1 MPMSIDEGSKRL
13 LRTPWN
19 CNKVGRHAIVN
30 FREHADKSRHNM
42 SKDTQRK
49 TMRVPTLREIST
61 NRDEIEMELHRQFL
75 QILATSPKTPYL
87 VVIPA
92 FNEAESLPYVASRLP
107 GEINGHLPLYL
118 VIDDGSSDGTAE
130 VARANGLAVIT
141 SPVNRG
147 QGATLK
153 TGYLEAI
160 SCDFSIV
167 AIVDA
172 DGQWDPQDLESV
184 MKPVIIGQATI
195 SQGSR
200 ALGESRVGDKFRDLG
215 VVFFASLIRILTS
228 TRLTDTSSGIRAMS
242 VELLSRLRLT
252 QPQYQSSELLI
263 GALLNG
269 GRLAEVPVTMEA
281 KYAGESKKGKN
292 VSYAVSYSKAVV
304 GTAIREHYY
313 NRPTLLKGRRSL
325 ASNNL

>member
-1 MPMSIDEGSKRL
+1 MEVVDLRLYLWRQLNARPRDFADEYSK
-13 LRTPWN
+13 
-19 CNKVGRHAIVN
+19 KVVRPKLAY
-30 FREHADKSRHNM
+30 SM
-42 SKDTQRK
+42 SKDTRNV
-49 TMRVPTLREIST
+49 TMRVPTLREIAS
-61 NRDEIEMELHRQFL
+61 NRSAIELALHRQFL
-75 QILATSPKTPYL
+75 EVLARTSPTPYL
-87 VVIPA
+87 VIIPA
-92 FNEAESLPYVASRLP
+92 YNEAESLPYVASRLP

-118 VIDDGSSDGTAE
+118 VIDDGSKDGTAD

-141 SPVNRG
+141 SPINRG

-160 SCDFSIV
+160 TSNFSIV

-172 DGQWDPQDLESV
+172 DGQWDPQDLEAV
-184 MKPVIIGQATI
+184 MKPVIVGEATI

-215 VVFFASLIRILTS
+215 VVFFASLIRVLTS
-228 TRLTDTSSGIRAMS
+228 TKLTDTSSGIRAMS
-242 VELLSRLRLT
+242 VELLARLRLT

-281 KYAGESKKGKN
+281 RYAGVSKKGKN
-292 VSYAVSYSKAVV
+292 LSYAISYSRAVV

>member
-1 MPMSIDEGSKRL
+1 MSIK
-13 LRTPWN
+13 
-19 CNKVGRHAIVN
+19 A
-30 FREHADKSRHNM
+30 REHVRRPPRYLGSNPKTVDEIATDDKMHLGKSRQNM
-42 SKDTQRK
+42 SKDTQHI
-49 TMRVPTLREIST
+49 TMRVPTLREIAS
-61 NRDEIEMELHRQFL
+61 NRNAVDMELHRQFL
-75 QILATSPKTPYL
+75 EVLAQTPPTPYL

-92 FNEAESLPYVASRLP
+92 FNEADSLPYVASRLP

-118 VIDDGSSDGTAE
+118 VIDDGSTDATAE
-130 VARANGLAVIT
+130 VGRANGLAVIS

-153 TGYLEAI
+153 AGYLEAI
-160 SCDFSIV
+160 TSNFSIV

-172 DGQWDPQDLESV
+172 DGQWDPQDLEAV
-184 MKPVIIGQATI
+184 MKPVIIGEATI

-215 VVFFASLIRILTS
+215 VVFFATLIRALTS
-228 TRLTDTSSGIRAMS
+228 TKLTDTSSGIRAMS

-281 KYAGESKKGKN
+281 RYAGESKKGRN
-292 VSYAVSYSKAVV
+292 LSYAFSYSKAVI